1 MNSTFILT
9 LRPVVLVL
17 GFTMLC
23 GCAGV
28 PRPTEEL
35 DVATVALQSARTIG
49 APQHAEQQWQI
60 AQDKFS
66 DASQM
71 LEQKQYSAARRA
83 LQQAT
88 VDSKLAEAIAQL
100 QLRNAEQRALQ
111 EEISEL
117 QKRIKEMELNSRE
130 SVRQ

>member
-1 MNSTFILT
+1 
-9 LRPVVLVL
+9 
-17 GFTMLC
+17 
-23 GCAGV
+23 
-28 PRPTEEL
+28 
-35 DVATVALQSARTIG
+35 
-49 APQHAEQQWQI
+49 
-60 AQDKFS
+60 
-66 DASQM
+66 M